1 MANGFL
7 AHLDDFDD
15 TYLPTVFHP
24 SAPTIPPALALA
36 EYRQASGREFLTACA
51 LGLEVSCRVAQVIQ
65 AVQHGAVWHMT
76 GIVGPFGAAAAAGR
90 LLGLDA
96 DAMARAFGLAGT
108 QASGLRETFGTMTKA
123 FHPGRAAQSGLLAA
137 QLAQRGFT
145 CTPAI
150 LEGQHGFVAA
160 LAPGVHD
167 LSHGSESLK
176 SRWELLNN
184 ALKPYACAILAHAM
198 VDAMRALRG
207 RLGPVAE
214 KVVRVSGRVNPLAIT
229 LESRPNPGSGLE
241 SRLSFQHA
249 MAVALIDGAAY
260 PSQFTD
266 ARASDPAVARLRGK
280 IDVTGDDAIAQ
291 DACEL
296 TLTLDDGSK
305 HTERVAHA
313 TGTLD
318 NPMSDAQIE
327 EKFLALT
334 QSVLGTS
341 RAERLLETL
350 GRLEIVEDMNEIVE
364 LCRASKN
371 EERT

>member
-1 MANGFL
+1 
-7 AHLDDFDD
+7 
-15 TYLPTVFHP
+15 
-24 SAPTIPPALALA
+24 
-36 EYRQASGREFLTACA
+36 
-51 LGLEVSCRVAQVIQ
+51 
-65 AVQHGAVWHMT
+65 
-76 GIVGPFGAAAAAGR
+76 
-90 LLGLDA
+90 
-96 DAMARAFGLAGT
+96 
-108 QASGLRETFGTMTKA
+108 
-123 FHPGRAAQSGLLAA
+123 
-137 QLAQRGFT
+137 
-145 CTPAI
+145 
-150 LEGQHGFVAA
+150 
-160 LAPGVHD
+160 
-167 LSHGSESLK
+167 
-176 SRWELLNN
+176 
-184 ALKPYACAILAHAM
+184 M

-229 LESRPNPGSGLE
+229 LESRPNPASGLE
-241 SRLSFQHA
+241 SRLSFQQA

-296 TLTLDDGSK
+296 TLTLDDGSE
-305 HTERVAHA
+305 HTERVVHA
-313 TGTLD
+313 TGTLH
-318 NPMSDAQIE
+318 NPMSDTQIE

-341 RAERLLETL
+341 RAERMLETL
-350 GRLEIVEDMNEIVE
+350 GRLEIVEDMSDIVA